1 METVHFTDLKHLAT
15 RGQIE
20 RGARYLRCH
29 DLRERPDLNFDGD
42 GTPSYTGAHCYEL
55 LTTSHAYLM
64 PRDID
69 MPKSIVSTR
78 TDTDFWKKKHLRF
91 STFPNNVFANR
102 MNYHF
107 ASDAGLWD
115 LPGIDYINPC
125 NYMLNI
131 NEVLRHGI
139 VIDQTT
145 ILSRI
150 LQNGSKK

>member
-29 DLRERPDLNFDGD
+29 DLRERPDD
-42 GTPSYTGAHCYEL
+42 SRYTGAHCYEL

-69 MPKSIVSTR
+69 MPKSLVSTR
-78 TDTDFWKKKHLRF
+78 TDTDFWKKKQLRF
-91 STFPNNVFANR
+91 STLPKGFANR
-102 MNYHF
+102 MSYHF

-145 ILSRI
+145 IPSPTKDLKMVGI
-150 LQNGSKK
+150 HDHH